1 MFTVTNVLL
10 LADVGEVCCGVTTGL
25 VGAVGD
31 VCVNITTF
39 GAKGTSFEEFKSDP
53 WFPTKFDDDVVLP
66 IVVVVKLALGVKLDR
81 EVLVVWPSIRLSFV
95 SSAPGWLCLMAF
107 MRRL

>member
-53 WFPTKFDDDVVLP
+53 TK
-66 IVVVVKLALGVKLDR
+66 IT
-81 EVLVVWPSIRLSFV
+81 ESSTHEFV
-95 SSAPGWLCLMAF
+95 NLQHVYLIKYN
-107 MRRL
+107 